1 MAPMMMW
8 IMKVWM
14 VDLVAMVVGVVPNLL
29 GALLV
34 IL

>member
-1 MAPMMMW
+1 MMMW
-8 IMKVWM
+8 IMKVW
-14 VDLVAMVVGVVPNLL
+14 VVGLVATVVGVPNLL